1 MMKKSRVTAAGEENR
16 PCRAGA
22 VPPAEGEV
30 KNMNQIIFW
39 LVLLIVLVVIE
50 IATLGLTTIWFAGG
64 SLIALIAAA
73 FGAPLYL
80 QIALFVAVSAV
91 LLFSTR
97 PLAVRYFNNGR
108 VKTNA
113 ESLIGKKAVV
123 EEEIDNLKPSGLVNV
138 KGQEWTA
145 RSTRDEVVI
154 PKGKVV
160 FIRAISGVKLIVE
173 AGMERKEGE

>member
-1 MMKKSRVTAAGEENR
+1 MMEKSRVTAALGGKR
-16 PCRAGA
+16 STQRRKA
-22 VPPAEGEV
+22 VPAEGEV
-30 KNMNQIIFW
+30 KDMDQVIFW
-39 LVLLIVLVVIE
+39 LVLLIILVVIE

-80 QIALFVAVSAV
+80 QIALFIVVSAV
-91 LLFSTR
+91 LLFFTR
-97 PLAVRYFNNGR
+97 PLAVRYFNNDR

-138 KGQEWTA
+138 KGQDWTA
-145 RSTRDEVVI
+145 RSTQDDVVI

-160 FIRAISGVKLIVE
+160 FICAISGVKLIVE
-173 AGMERKEGE
+173 ERKEGE